1 MGNVPS
7 QRNWWKALLPPRFP
21 IYPIQCLPADLRAW
35 LWWTGSANW
44 GVCKEGKG
52 LVTLYP
58 LPFCLPPL
66 GTTDFLFPVCS
77 TIEASSLFFLQIIL
91 HSFFSLI
98 SVDKVQLFSTKWEP
112 FTSRVYSPLQPYS
125 YFSPPPLFLY
135 PFLLISFFFSPFHLF
150 IRHLQP
156 LPLPGTMLGAGCT
169 KTHRTEPM
177 SLRRTIVSL
186 WEIRG

>member
-1 MGNVPS
+1 MIIFWGPFLWTPVAFYLGSSMGNVPS
-7 QRNWWKALLPPRFP
+7 QRNWWKTLLPPRFP

-77 TIEASSLFFLQIIL
+77 TIEASSLFLQIIL

-125 YFSPPPLFLY
+125 YFSPPPPSFILSSLFLSFSLPSIY
-135 PFLLISFFFSPFHLF
+135 SSDICSLLLCQA
-150 IRHLQP
+150 L
-156 LPLPGTMLGAGCT
+156 C
-169 KTHRTEPM
+169 
-177 SLRRTIVSL
+177 
-186 WEIRG
+186 